1 MYKKILV
8 AYDGS
13 EHAKR
18 ALQAALEL
26 VDHDMAQKI
35 LITTSYK
42 PEADDPVFD
51 VAARM
56 SGNLNEDVP
65 REVSPTPLE
74 QIHGE
79 LEEVVRERGSV
90 VDTFVT
96 RAKPQDAIV
105 EIAADNGC
113 DLIVMGRRGMSGIS
127 AMLGSVSKSVLANS
141 HLPVLLVK

>member
-18 ALQAALEL
+18 ALNAALEL
-26 VDHDMAQKI
+26 VDHKLAEKI
-35 LITTSYK
+35 LITTSYI
-42 PEADDPVFD
+42 PDTDDPAFD

-56 SGNLNEDVP
+56 SGNMNEEVP
-65 REVSPTPLE
+65 ETPAPIE
-74 QIHGE
+74 QLRKE
-79 LEEVVRERGSV
+79 LEPTTKKYGDV

-105 EIAADNGC
+105 TIATDNAC

-127 AMLGSVSKSVLANS
+127 AMLGSVSKAVLANS
-141 HLPVLLVK
+141 SLPVFLVK

>member
-1 MYKKILV
+1 MYRKILV

-18 ALQAALEL
+18 ALHAALEL
-26 VDHDMAQKI
+26 VDHKMAEKI
-35 LITTSYK
+35 LITTSYI
-42 PEADDPVFD
+42 PDTDDPAFD

-65 REVSPTPLE
+65 NTPAPIE
-74 QIHGE
+74 QLRKE
-79 LEEVVRERGSV
+79 LAPVIDEYGDV

-96 RAKPQDAIV
+96 RAKPQEAIV
-105 EIAADNGC
+105 TIATDNAC

-141 HLPVLLVK
+141 SLPVLLVK